1 MSTMTT
7 LDVSP
12 RAAAGK
18 GEARRL
24 RKTGKVPAVAYGKGQ
39 PASTIAVAPKDVI
52 AILKSER
59 GQNSVIQMKIGGSDV
74 TAMIKDYSYH
84 PISRDLEHVD
94 FAMVAL
100 DQEVDADEPL
110 FVTGKAAGVTLG
122 GVLRQVYRT
131 LPVRCVPDRIPVK
144 LEVDVTHLKLGEAV
158 SAQELKLDAG
168 ISIRLAAEQTIVSV
182 VAPEREKVDEAAVAV
197 AGAAPAAAAG
207 AKDAKGAAPAKAAA
221 APAKDAAKKK

>member
-24 RKTGKVPAVAYGKGQ
+24 RKTGKVPAVAYGKGL
-39 PASTIAVAPKDVI
+39 PASTISVAPKEVI

-59 GQNSVIQMKIGGSDV
+59 GQNSVIQMKIGGSDI

-84 PISRDLEHVD
+84 PISRELEHVD

-100 DQEVDADEPL
+100 DQEVDAEVPL
-110 FVTGKAAGVTLG
+110 IVTGKAAGVTLG

-131 LPVRCVPDRIPVK
+131 LPVRCVPDRIPVR

-182 VAPEREKVDEAAVAV
+182 VAPEKEKVDDAAVAL
-197 AGAAPAAAAG
+197 AAAAPAAAG

-221 APAKDAAKKK
+221 APAKDAPKKK